1 MPGARRP
8 GQVLAFRSVIPPQ
21 HRRGPRPTA
30 AVVRSALAVVVLLV
44 GGCGIETGPPEP
56 TPAAFEGIVVALQTR
71 GISVEG
77 VVSGDPGC
85 ADPDLVAVAVRF
97 EASGLDAPTPHR
109 VYLYRFRDRAAFD
122 RLRTKVD
129 ACARAY
135 ITDPSTFAAVEAP
148 PFVLV
153 GQGPWPPD
161 FAAALRA
168 GLTEAAGNGG

>member
-1 MPGARRP
+1 MAASLSAVTPVRLRRP
-8 GQVLAFRSVIPPQ
+8 CRRS
-21 HRRGPRPTA
+21 TL
-30 AVVRSALAVVVLLV
+30 SALSALILVVALLV
-44 GGCGIETGPPEP
+44 AGCRIETGPPAP
-56 TPAAFEGIVVALQTR
+56 TPAAFEGIVLALQAR
-71 GISVEG
+71 GINVEG

-85 ADPDLVAVAVRF
+85 RDPDLVAVAVRF
-97 EASGLDAPTPHR
+97 EASGLDEPTPQR
-109 VYLYRFRDRAAFD
+109 LYLYRFRDRPAFD

-135 ITDPSTFAAVEAP
+135 ITDPTSFASVEAP

-153 GQGPWPPD
+153 GEGPWPPR